1 MSFVR
6 SEPAPS
12 AMPPATVPP
21 EGARLADPPPPVGPP
36 IGPPAGP
43 PVVPPAA
50 LDAQALALELKRS
63 LRGEVRF
70 DAGSRALYAT
80 DGSNYRQVP
89 IGVILP
95 REIEDVLAALSIC
108 RRFGVPVLAR
118 GCGTS
123 LAGQCCNVAVVMDF
137 SKYLNRVLELDS
149 GRRLA
154 RVEPGVILDELRGAA
169 EKYGLTFAPDPA
181 THNHCTLGGMLG
193 NNSCG
198 VHSMMGGRTSDNVHA
213 LRIVTY
219 DGLQLDVGATAEEEL
234 GAIIAAGGRRGEIYG
249 RLRALRDRYA
259 GLIRA
264 RYPKIPRR
272 VSGYNLDEL
281 LPENGFHVARAL
293 VGTES
298 TCVTLLEA
306 TLQLVPSPPQRALV
320 VLGYEDIYS
329 AGDHI
334 PQILKH
340 QPIGLEGLDELLIDF
355 MKHKHLHPKDAE
367 LLPEGKGW
375 LLVEVGGDTEE
386 EARDKAER
394 LARSVRGIFRS
405 PSIKVYADKER
416 QKKIWEIRESGLGAT
431 AFVPGQPDAWEGWE
445 DSAVP
450 PERVGD
456 YLRELRKLLD
466 AHGYKAA
473 LYGHFG
479 QGCIHTRIPFD
490 LRSKEGI
497 RNWMSFLDQAAD
509 LVVRMGG
516 SLSGEHGDGQA
527 RGALLS
533 RMFGP
538 ELVQAFREF
547 KSIWD
552 PQGKMNPHKV
562 VDAWR
567 PDENLRFGPDAP
579 AWEPKTHFRFPDD
592 QGKFSRAALRCV
604 GVGTCRRTEGGTM
617 CPSFMVTREEEH
629 TTRGRAH
636 LLFEMMQ
643 ADPIDGGW
651 RDEHVKESLDLC
663 LACKG
668 CKGDCPVNVDMATY
682 KAEFLSHYYEGRLR
696 PRAAYAMGL
705 IHVWARLASRVP
717 WLANLV
723 SQAPV
728 LSRLAKAAGGI
739 APERDLPRFARQP
752 FRSWFKRRPPR
763 PPTGRKVVLWTDT
776 FNSYFHPEILQAAVT
791 VLETAGYE
799 VVLPPDGACC
809 GRPLFDWGLL
819 ARARRLLQDQLRG
832 LSPAL
837 LADLP
842 IVVLE
847 PSCAATF
854 RDELRSFFPDDP
866 LARKLAESTRL
877 LSEFLEREAKDFVLP
892 HLSRS
897 ALVQGHCH
905 HRAIMKLHDEEQ
917 VLKRLGLDAHVL
929 DSGCCG
935 MAGAFG
941 FEAEHY
947 DLSMKIGERVLLPAV
962 RQAGDSTLVVAD
974 GFSCREQIAQ
984 GTERHALHLAEVIEL
999 ALKQGPSV
1007 PPQHLPERGAPRVQ
1021 EALRHQ
1027 RGRPAA
1033 ARGLLAE

>member
-1 MSFVR
+1 MDAGQ
-6 SEPAPS
+6 SERAPS
-12 AMPPATVPP
+12 AMPPTTLPPEGVRLADAQPPHPGPPTVPP
-21 EGARLADPPPPVGPP
+21 ST
-36 IGPPAGP
+36 
-43 PVVPPAA
+43 
-50 LDAQALALELKRS
+50 LDAQALALELKRRI
-63 LRGEVRF
+63 RGEVRF
-70 DAGSRALYAT
+70 DAGSRGLYAT

-89 IGVILP
+89 IGVVIPKQL
-95 REIEDVLAALSIC
+95 EDVLETLAVCS
-108 RRFGVPVLAR
+108 RFGVPVLSR

-137 SKYLNRVLELDS
+137 SKYLDRILEIDS

-154 RVEPGVILDELRGAA
+154 RVQPGVILDDLRGAA
-169 EKYGLTFAPDPA
+169 EKYHLTFAPDPS
-181 THNHCTLGGMLG
+181 THDHCTLGGMLG

-198 VHSMMGGRTSDNVHA
+198 VHSMMSGRTADNVES

-219 DGLQLDVGATAEEEL
+219 DGLRLDVGATSEQEL
-234 GAIIAAGGRRGEIYG
+234 SAIIASGGRRGEIYG

-259 GLIRA
+259 DLIRA
-264 RYPKIPRR
+264 RFPKIPRR

-298 TCVTLLEA
+298 TCVTILEA
-306 TLQLVPSPPQRALV
+306 TLQLVPSPPERALV
-320 VLGYEDIYS
+320 VLGYEDIYT

-340 QPIGLEGLDELLIDF
+340 QPIGLEGLDERLVDF
-355 MKHKHLHPKDAE
+355 MKKKHLHPQDAE
-367 LLPEGKGW
+367 LLPDGKGW
-375 LLVEVGGDTEE
+375 LLVEVGGDTAE

-394 LARSVRGIFRS
+394 LARSVSGIFHA
-405 PSIKVYADKER
+405 PHVKVYTDRGR
-416 QKKIWEIRESGLGAT
+416 QKRIWEIRESGLGAT

-466 AHGYKAA
+466 AHGYEAA

-490 LRSKEGI
+490 LRTKEGI
-497 RNWMSFLDQAAD
+497 RSWMSFLDQAAD

-547 KSIWD
+547 KAIWD
-552 PQGKMNPHKV
+552 PHGKMNPHKV
-562 VDAWR
+562 VDPWR
-567 PDENLRFGPDAP
+567 PDENLRLGPGTP
-579 AWEPKTHFRFPDD
+579 AWEPETRFRYPDD
-592 QGKFSRAALRCV
+592 RGKFSRAAMRCV
-604 GVGTCRRTEGGTM
+604 GVGTCRRTDGGTM
-617 CPSFMVTREEEH
+617 CPSFMATREEEH

-651 RDEHVKESLDLC
+651 RDEHVKESLELC

-696 PRAAYAMGL
+696 PRAAYSMGL
-705 IHVWARLASRVP
+705 IHVWARLASHVP
-717 WLANLV
+717 WLANFV
-723 SQAPV
+723 SQAPG
-728 LSRLAKAAGGI
+728 LARLAKAVGGI
-739 APERDLPRFARQP
+739 APERQLPRFAGRP
-752 FRSWFKRRPPR
+752 FRSWFTKRPPR
-763 PPTGRKVVLWTDT
+763 PHAGPRVMLWTDT

-791 VLETAGYE
+791 VLEAAGYQ
-799 VVLPPDGACC
+799 VLLPPAGACC

-819 ARARRLLQDQLRG
+819 DRARRLLLEQLRG

-842 IVVLE
+842 IVALE

-854 RDELRSFFPDDP
+854 RDELVNLFPDDP
-866 LARKLAESTRL
+866 LARKLSESTLL
-877 LSEFLEREAKDFVLP
+877 LSEFLEQKAGHFVLP
-892 HLSRS
+892 QLSRR

-905 HRAIMKLHDEEQ
+905 HRAIMKLHDEEA
-917 VLKRLGLDAHVL
+917 VLRRLGLDFRTL

-947 DLSMKIGERVLLPAV
+947 EISMKIGERVLLPAV
-962 RQAGDSTLVVAD
+962 RQAGDSTLVIAD

-999 ALKQGPSV
+999 ALRQGPSV

-1021 EALRHQ
+1021 EALRHP
-1027 RGRPAA
+1027 RRRPPDV
-1033 ARGLLAE
+1033 RGLLQE